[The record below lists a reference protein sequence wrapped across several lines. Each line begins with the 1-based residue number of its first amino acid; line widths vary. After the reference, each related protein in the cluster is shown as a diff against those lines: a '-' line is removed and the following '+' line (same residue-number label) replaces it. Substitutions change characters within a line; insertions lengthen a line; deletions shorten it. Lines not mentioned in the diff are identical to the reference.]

1 MHFHAVGVG
10 FYLSL
15 IYHSLL
21 RETRG
26 NTRGLSLL
34 EHISSAIK
42 CFNLRRSFCI
52 AVMVHKVDVIRID
65 EGHAEKYVEELDCIA
80 IGHILHFSA
89 SLSIN
94 LVPFDG

>member
-1 MHFHAVGVG
+1 MHFHAVGGG

-34 EHISSAIK
+34 EHILSTIK